1 MESVGSYQ
9 REIEIGQDIVRR
21 AGEIALGYWGNIRFE
36 EKPDL
41 SPVTAADRECEEF
54 IVNDL
59 ARHFPDDGVLGE
71 EGADKDGSNGRR
83 WIIDPIDGTRD
94 FIRGNPSWAM
104 FLGLEDQG
112 EVVAGFAYFP
122 ATQDL
127 FSAQRGGGA
136 FRNGDPIRVSAID
149 RQDQAVLCINGF
161 AMLRRHAY
169 NEDLLEWISKFW
181 AVRSFGGARDAVMV
195 ASGQA
200 DLWLES
206 SAKPWDLAPLKIIAE
221 EAGARCFDFTGQ
233 NSIYGGNFV
242 ICTPGLEP
250 VVKWLLL

>member
-1 MESVGSYQ
+1 MKSVSSYA
-9 REIEIGQDIVRR
+9 REVEAGRDIVRR
-21 AGEIALGYWGNIRFE
+21 AGEIALRHWGRIHFE
-36 EKPDL
+36 QKPDL
-41 SPVTAADRECEEF
+41 SPVTAADRECEDF
-54 IVNDL
+54 IVRSL
-59 ARHFPDDGVLGE
+59 SEQFPDDGLLGE
-71 EGADKDGSNGRR
+71 EGAEKDGSNGRR

-104 FLGLEDQG
+104 FLALEDRGQ
-112 EVVAGFAYFP
+112 VAAGFAFFP
-122 ATQDL
+122 GTNDL
-127 FSAQRGGGA
+127 FFAARGEGAYCNDQR
-136 FRNGDPIRVSAID
+136 IHVSEID

-161 AMLRRHAY
+161 PMLRRHAY

-195 ASGQA
+195 ARGQA
-200 DLWLES
+200 DVWLES
-206 SAKPWDLAPLKIIAE
+206 SAKPWDIAPVKIIAE

-233 NSIYGGNFV
+233 NTIYGGNYI